1 MKVKEE
7 TSRAGMVSRRIFSA
21 GGGKKKTGRKFTAYA
36 LTTFMLVNTV
46 FINGMFIVKPTEVAA
61 AGDSGV
67 DLEDGLVGYYSFDG
81 TLENSIGTGSAVLHG
96 GAGDTW
102 NTPATGTAAYA
113 QGKNGKAYS
122 FTGDN
127 GAVKGEGLELDVK
140 MSTAYTISYWVNP
153 DTVTSAT
160 SMVFVPIDLDNGLNI
175 ADNWFGNSF
184 PTVRI
189 WGTSATTVSEGSYMD
204 NFLTNA
210 NDLCGQWTYITL
222 TGDTSGNNV
231 LYINGTQVSTGSSIA
246 GAFTNMDIFLGIN
259 FWDKSF
265 DGLMDDVVV
274 YNKALSASEVMAL
287 YNKNGVPMSGASSIV
302 TPAHVS
308 VHDPSIIKEGD
319 TYYIFGSHLAWAKT
333 KDLIHWETFE
343 NNINKDFKTLFA
355 KEAEWAAMGD
365 STYVVDGNM
374 WAPDVIWNE
383 TLNKWCMYMSING
396 CSWNSCICLLTA
408 DHLDGDWEY
417 VGPIIYSGFTDS
429 KSSHNFSKTDYTKVT
444 GDTTIPA
451 RYTMTAYTCTGN
463 DGKTKTESTT
473 WNRRYGA
480 HAIDPCIITDSAG
493 DWYMAYGSWSGGIY
507 MIKLDKTTGLRD
519 YTTKYNYVENEQDPY
534 MGYHL
539 AGGNGVSG
547 EASYIQKVED
557 YYYLYVTLGGLVA
570 DGGYNMR
577 VFRSKNLTGPYVD
590 YSGDDARTQTANY
603 NSSVGNRV
611 MSGYQWS
618 YMQTGYVAQGHNSA
632 FVDDD
637 GKAYVIYHTR
647 FNDGTEGHQVR
658 VHQMFVNE
666 EGWLVTAPFEY
677 TGETL
682 STNVTKEDVAG
693 AYEVLFHR
701 LNIDYGNLEVVT
713 GENLT
718 FNADGTITG
727 DRTGTWEFSSKGTP
741 YVTMKIGNYT
751 YKGVFLKQQME
762 DATDT
767 TWTFTVLGNDEIS
780 VWGYKY
786 VGDGEELATKAAEN
800 LVMPQGTF
808 VNLELPAKG
817 INNSTITWK
826 SSNEAVLTSDGKIT
840 IPTADTKVTLTGTF
854 TVQGVSV
861 EKDYPITV
869 YSPQT
874 DKENKVLATYFTGE
888 KKDLTNA
895 VKGTYQYAN
904 PFYDGTTKGL
914 EMYNG
919 VSIKFDVKPTAGAD
933 QWLTD
938 IIGFNSGS
946 TGGLYFEGNSYLGF
960 NHGPGKIF
968 DANVVNGTN
977 WAWGTDFINTSAS
990 VEIKILPTGFE
1001 VYINDIL
1008 AYNQAD
1014 IGNKVP
1020 GSTDMTS
1027 WASILDFLQN
1037 AATYLNFGWGSWW
1050 EGGYKG
1056 TISDVV
1062 LSVLPVEVVDTT
1074 GYLYYE
1080 NYNKLAGKTGNATG
1094 WISTVPGSLSVKTDE
1109 LHKGYFN
1116 FAVGNDAGNRG
1127 AYTLFNEKA
1136 QASGEYVI
1144 ELDTS
1149 LTAGVLTQRSVSEFA
1164 ILGTDAKNYT
1174 GNDDIASGYILKLK
1188 NEPPTGSAANQSDY
1202 SNQTKWYIN
1211 DSTETVT
1218 IPVGTW
1224 VHIKVSVDTE
1234 TGTAVLTITNNTT
1247 NKVIYTGNV
1256 EMNGTGTLA
1265 GLYLL
1270 RGRGVGTAS
1279 VDNIA
1284 VHIHDWDEGEITKEP
1299 GCTTAGEKTYTCSVC
1314 GETKTEEVEA
1324 TGHTYNSASY
1334 NSNKITISCEK
1345 GDSSKIITL
1354 DVVGGSISNF
1364 SVGFD
1369 KETMTVTLPE
1379 SSMVSREGYELEGW
1393 KDSAGKEYQAEFDVS
1408 AMTSNITLTA
1418 IWKDIEPPTGTISV
1432 ADRKWQTFIEKI
1444 TFGIYKATQ
1453 EVVTIEAED
1462 NEEMGTIYYLIATE
1476 GTTYTLEEVQKLSA
1490 DVWTEYQD
1498 SKKPVLQKDTQNVIY
1513 VKLVDKAGNTNY
1525 ISSDG
1530 IVEDETA
1537 PEITMETI
1545 AGSILDVSAR
1555 IQISSNEAGTYYFL
1569 FKEGGADTA
1578 LNVDKLIE
1586 TVGEGKAI
1594 EADQKITLDQT
1605 GLQPNTSYTAYLAVV
1620 DKAGNKSQCKILSF
1634 KTVNEVIEITNTN
1647 ISGEKLYHSELA
1659 VSAENAKDMEMSYQ
1673 WYRSENEITEDTD
1686 VSSLEKISCT
1696 SEKYTL
1702 QKEDV
1707 GNYIAVVISIA
1718 DESYGG
1724 FALAYT
1730 DSAVMPIEITA
1741 SVKIADKVY
1750 DGTNV
1755 AEISN
1760 ITLDGIIAGDDV
1772 TANAQAVFADANAAQ
1787 DKVVTVSNITLSG
1800 EDAAAYKLTNTQI
1813 ETTASISKRP
1823 LKITEFT
1830 IADKVYD
1837 KTTSAEIATL
1847 EFEGVVEGEEIFYEA
1862 TVEFSDANAGVDK
1875 TVSGTVKLIG
1885 SSTTNYM
1892 LEGSDSEGVVEI
1904 TGKAEIQ
1911 KAQPEY
1917 TIPQNITAVYG
1928 STLRDITLPE
1938 GFAFDIEA
1946 LENGLDTEV
1955 GDAGTQE
1962 LPAVYTPEDTTNYV
1976 SVNVLISV
1984 TVTKAAKEAPEL
1996 TVVDE
2001 TIYGKADGILNGLTT
2016 EMEYSTDGT
2025 KYISVED
2032 DAMTFAAGT
2041 YSVRY
2046 KEDNNYFASPAVQVV
2061 IKEGRMLKVVFLIDG
2076 EEIVVRETGWNGE
2089 ITDIP
2094 EIPEKTG
2101 YDQTPP
2107 RWDVAEFKNIQNDMT
2122 VHAVYTINTY
2132 AVNLTQGEGYTLQ
2145 IADSEETAGK
2155 VDYLGSCSF
2164 KLTVADGYSR
2174 TDSFAVKA
2182 NGVVLTA
2189 DENGTYSLTDI
2200 SKDYT
2205 ITVEGIADLTAPTGE
2220 IKVRENIWNTSF
2232 APTAW
2237 NLFFNASQT
2246 VTITAEDKGSG
2257 ISEISYYL
2265 ADTPLTADNV
2275 NWTVYKEPFALMPNN
2290 EYIVYARIVDKAG
2303 NYTYINSE
2311 GMIFDDI
2318 IPAVMVQNNNG
2329 FTVISDGAEY
2339 ERAQTFKVTD
2349 AYLDKVFVN
2358 NKQISLSEQG
2368 IFVLEPSNDK
2378 YVITAK
2384 DKAGNQASYIISVNK
2399 AKGAGNVVM
2408 EGWTYG
2414 EAAKEPQITDI
2425 NNTGYTVKYYK
2436 GSEELDA
2443 APVNAGDYT
2452 VKVIFNETDVYA
2464 EYVVF
2469 VDYTIARIEVAAP
2482 TSIEKTDE
2490 TVSGKKDGTIT
2501 GLTAEME
2508 YSRDGVNYIDVS
2520 GNADAQGIIT
2530 LTGLEPGTYYV
2541 RYKTD
2546 ENHNALVTIVTIQAG
2561 IVENTSSGIPQI
2573 KGEDGKLGW
2582 EVISNEITQIIEQ
2595 NLPKKEVD
2603 VQMNGSTELPK
2614 DIILQIKGK
2623 DIVLRLDMGAGI
2635 LWTIDGKTVTGDSFR
2650 DISMEVILDT
2660 DNIPKDIL
2668 TGVTSGKTFKNL
2680 TLVHEGEFGF
2690 TPVLTINVG
2699 RENSSLLAK
2708 LYYYNKATGQM
2719 ELSDS
2724 EIVDADG
2731 NAKFTFTHASEY
2743 TIIIDA
2749 SDGTGEGNTTNNGK
2763 FPATGDLQQDTWNR
2777 TWFMMIASLMV
2788 IAGVGSL
2795 SMKKRRK

>member
-1 MKVKEE
+1 MKVTEK
-7 TSRAGMVSRRIFSA
+7 TSRAGMTSRRLLSV
-21 GGGKKKTGRKFTAYA
+21 GGGKNEVRRTTTSIGLAVQKMVHIVFAKHLLKRGVASMLAGVLIIMSVLPAIAETAGSLTVEGAFGANTGKEYLTGDFDVTYSFHNVSNGTQAYQ
-36 LTTFMLVNTV
+36 N
-46 FINGMFIVKPTEVAA
+46 FIVELRDETEGAA
-61 AGDSGV
+61 TKGNCW
-67 DLEDGLVGYYSFDG
+67 DLRADNYGWMWTPNSNVGF
-81 TLENSIGTGSAVLHG
+81 NSITHKVPDGFM
-96 GAGDTW
+96 D
-102 NTPATGTAAYA
+102 
-113 QGKNGKAYS
+113 
-122 FTGDN
+122 GDN
-127 GAVKGEGLELDVK
+127 WA
-140 MSTAYTISYWVNP
+140 S
-153 DTVTSAT
+153 
-160 SMVFVPIDLDNGLNI
+160 VFVPYMQQGQDCTINI
-175 ADNWFGNSF
+175 IRSGNDFTITAAIGEQFEFTYSINF
-184 PTVRI
+184 EV
-189 WGTSATTVSEGSYMD
+189 GSSVSVLLTGEQCT
-204 NFLTNA
+204 LTN
-210 NDLCGQWTYITL
+210 IKFV
-222 TGDTSGNNV
+222 NN
-231 LYINGTQVSTGSSIA
+231 TKT
-246 GAFTNMDIFLGIN
+246 
-259 FWDKSF
+259 
-265 DGLMDDVVV
+265 DGPAV
-274 YNKALSASEVMAL
+274 
-287 YNKNGVPMSGASSIV
+287 V
-302 TPAHVS
+302 TPAHVT

-319 TYYIFGSHLAWAKT
+319 TYYVFGSHLAWAKS

-343 NNINKDFKTLFA
+343 NNINKDYETLFA
-355 KEAEWAAMGD
+355 TEAAWCRKAD
-365 STYVVDGNM
+365 SNYQLWPEGSATNM
-374 WAPDVIWNE
+374 WAPDVIWNS
-383 TLNKWCMYMSING
+383 TMNKWCMYMSING
-396 CSWNSCICLLTA
+396 PKWNSTICLLTA
-408 DHLDGDWEY
+408 DRLEGNWTY
-417 VGPIIYSGFTDS
+417 VGPVIQSGMTMGYGVTF
-429 KSSHNFSKTDYTKVT
+429 DYTKVT
-444 GDTTIPA
+444 GESTVNS
-451 RYTMTAYTCTGN
+451 RYTSAIRNGN
-463 DGKTKTESTT
+463 PTYEP
-473 WNRRYGA
+473 
-480 HAIDPCIITDSAG
+480 HAIDACVTYDDAG
-493 DWYMAYGSWSGGIY
+493 NLWMSYGSWSGGIS
-507 MIKLDKTTGLRD
+507 MIRLDKETGLRD
-519 YTTKYNYVENEQDPY
+519 YNTTYEYKSGVTDPY
-534 MGYHL
+534 TGYRL
-539 AGGNGVSG
+539 AGGNQVSG
-547 EASYIQKVED
+547 EASYIEKIGD
-557 YYYLYVTLGGLVA
+557 YYYLYVTYGGFSA
-570 DGGYNMR
+570 TGGYNMR
-577 VFRSKNLTGPYVD
+577 VFRSKDITGPYLD
-590 YSGDDARTQTANY
+590 YSGNDARYPLYAGDPGTTSAGSING
-603 NSSVGNRV
+603 SVGNRL

-618 YMQTGYVAQGHNSA
+618 YMSTGYVAQGHNSS

-658 VHQMFVNE
+658 VHQLFVNE
-666 EGWLVTAPFEY
+666 DGWLVTAPFEY

-682 STNVTKEDVAG
+682 TSSVTAADVVG
-693 AYEVLFHR
+693 DYEVLFHK
-701 LNIDYGNLEVVT
+701 LNIDYENLEVVT
-713 GENLT
+713 GENIT

-727 DRTGTWEFSSKGTP
+727 DRSGTWEFSSKGAP
-741 YVTMKIGNYT
+741 YVNIKIGNVT

-762 DATDT
+762 NSTDI
-767 TWTFTVLGNDEIS
+767 TWTFTVLGSDEVS

-808 VNLELPAKG
+808 VDLELPTKG
-817 INNSTITWK
+817 INNSTITWS
-826 SSNEAVLTSDGKIT
+826 SSNKDVLTDDGKIT
-840 IPTADTKVTLTGTF
+840 IPATDTKVVLTGTF

-861 EKDYPITV
+861 TKDYPVTV

-874 DKENKVLATYFTGE
+874 DKENKVLATYFTDE
-888 KKDLTNA
+888 AKDLTNV
-895 VKGTYQYAN
+895 VKGTCQYAN

-914 EMYNG
+914 QMYNG
-919 VSIKFDVKPTAGAD
+919 VSIKLNVEPTSDNQRLANIFRFNAGGD
-933 QWLTD
+933 
-938 IIGFNSGS
+938 
-946 TGGLYFEGNSYLGF
+946 GGLFLEGDSYLGY
-960 NHGPGKIF
+960 NATGGYF
-968 DANVVNGTN
+968 DANMKDFNAGTN
-977 WAWGTDFINTSAS
+977 FMQSASS
-990 VEIKILPTGFE
+990 VEIQILPTGFT
-1001 VYINDIL
+1001 VYVG
-1008 AYNQAD
+1008 
-1014 IGNKVP
+1014 GNKVYDQSSI
-1020 GSTDMTS
+1020 GNGIEGNVANIDSY
-1027 WASILDFLQN
+1027 ASVLDYLRNTANYLDFASN
-1037 AATYLNFGWGSWW
+1037 PFVPWTDAYRG
-1050 EGGYKG
+1050 K
-1056 TISDVV
+1056 ISNVEI
-1062 LSVLPVEVVDTT
+1062 SVLPIEVIDTT

-1080 NYNKLAGKTGNATG
+1080 NYNTLIGKTGNATG
-1094 WISTVPGSLSVKTDE
+1094 WISGRVSGSLSVKTDDE
-1109 LHKGYFN
+1109 HKGYLN
-1116 FAVGNDAGNRG
+1116 FAVGGDAGNRG
-1127 AYTLFNEKA
+1127 AYTLFDEKA
-1136 QASGEYVI
+1136 QVSGEYVI

-1149 LTAGVLTQRSVSEFA
+1149 LTAGVLTQRSVSEFS
-1164 ILGTDAKNYT
+1164 ILGTDATDYKGDN
-1174 GNDDIASGYILKLK
+1174 AVSSGYILKLK
-1188 NEPPTGSAANQSDY
+1188 NEPPAGTAANQNNY
-1202 SNQTKWYIN
+1202 TNQTKWYIN
-1211 DSTETVT
+1211 DSDETVT

-1224 VHIKVSVDTE
+1224 VHIKASVNTE
-1234 TGTAVLTITNNTT
+1234 DKTVAFTITNNTT
-1247 NKVIYTGNV
+1247 NEVIYNGTA
-1256 EMNGTGTLA
+1256 EINGTGTLA

-1279 VDNIA
+1279 IDNIA
-1284 VHIHDWDEGEITKEP
+1284 VHIHDWDEEEITKEP

-1354 DVVGGSISNF
+1354 DVAGGSISNF

-1594 EADQKITLDQT
+1594 EANQKITLDQT

-1976 SVNVLISV
+1976 SVNVFISV

-2061 IKEGRMLKVVFLIDG
+2061 IKEGRMLKVVFLING

-2205 ITVEGIADLTAPTGE
+2205 ITIEGIADLTAPTGE

-2378 YVITAK
+2378 YVITAE

-2731 NAKFTFTHASEY
+2731 NAKFTFIHASEY
-2743 TIIIDA
+2743 TIVIDA

-2763 FPATGDLQQDTWNR
+2763 LPATGDLQQDTWNR
-2777 TWFMMIASLMV
+2777 TWFMMIASLMIIV
-2788 IAGVGSL
+2788 GVGSL